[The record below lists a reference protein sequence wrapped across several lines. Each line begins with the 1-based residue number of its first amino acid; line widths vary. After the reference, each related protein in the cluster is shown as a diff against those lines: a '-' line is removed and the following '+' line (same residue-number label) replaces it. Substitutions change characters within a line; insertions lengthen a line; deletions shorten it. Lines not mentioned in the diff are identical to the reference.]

1 MPSKSSGPKGL
12 LYIAAFKLLKGLLLL
27 AIAIGAL
34 HLLHKDVDASVA
46 QWINFLRV
54 DPENIFIHRL
64 LERLSIIDDHRLKEL
79 SIGTFLFS
87 ALSLTEGIGLATL
100 HASGFIYVVSVTG
113 VTGARAALATGLRE
127 YVERVRAKANGKPI
141 ALGFGISTAEQ
152 VREVGQFVDG
162 VIVGAALIRAAGD
175 APDPAQAAY
184 EFVRGLSN

>member
-1 MPSKSSGPKGL
+1 MPSKNSGPKGL
-12 LYIAAFKLLKGLLLL
+12 LYIAAFKILKGLMLL

-87 ALSLTEGIGLATL
+87 AVSLTEGIGLALRKRWAEFFTTIITASFIPL
-100 HASGFIYVVSVTG
+100 ELWEIHRHATVPKLVLLLIN
-113 VTGARAALATGLRE
+113 LAVLV
-127 YVERVRAKANGKPI
+127 Y
-141 ALGFGISTAEQ
+141 
-152 VREVGQFVDG
+152 
-162 VIVGAALIRAAGD
+162 LIRELYRTRNKAK
-175 APDPAQAAY
+175 
-184 EFVRGLSN
+184 